1 MFKASVHSVERYAN
15 VNKFTCLK
23 SKLSGDALQAIPGYQ
38 LSKDN
43 YLVAVDVS
51 KKRFRNKQLGTDAY
65 YHHLPPA
72 TNQLS
77 SLCQ

>member
-15 VNKFTCLK
+15 VNKFTYLK

-43 YLVAVDVS
+43 YLVTVDVS
-51 KKRFRNKQLGTDAY
+51 KKRFRNK
-65 YHHLPPA
+65 
-72 TNQLS
+72 
-77 SLCQ
+77 